1 MRKALAESPTKEKLF
16 DAARDLMMA
25 KGFSAT
31 AVDEVCEQ
39 AGVSKGSFFHYF
51 RSKEDLGFQL
61 LERYTSA
68 RAKVVEE
75 KMNACGSEDALER
88 IDAYLDCVL
97 DLAEETG
104 PKGCLV
110 GTFSQEI
117 SETYPELRELCAK
130 IFEGKG
136 NLFCRELEKAKHQYE
151 PKIPFEPRE
160 MWDYFLSLMQG
171 TMILVKVR
179 QGKDVVAKNI
189 EYFRQYLKS
198 LFGK

>member
-25 KGFSAT
+25 KGFVGT

-51 RSKEDLGFQL
+51 KSKEDLGAQL

-68 RAKVVEE
+68 RAKIVEE
-75 KMNACGSEDALER
+75 KINSCGSEDPLDR
-88 IDAYLDCVL
+88 IDAYLNCVL
-97 DLAEETG
+97 DLAKETD
-104 PKGCLV
+104 PKGCLI

-117 SETYPELRELCAK
+117 SETHPELRELCAK
-130 IFEGKG
+130 IFDGKG
-136 NLFCRELEKAKHQYE
+136 HLFCHELEKAKIKYL
-151 PKIPFEPRE
+151 PKIPFESRE

-179 QGKDVVAKNI
+179 QDKNIVAKNVDF
-189 EYFRQYLKS
+189 FRRYLKS
-198 LFGK
+198 HFGK